1 MTDEVQPQEPQD
13 SEEPEGPTAELE
25 VSRED
30 LIALLGSLPERL
42 ADVVSVFDE
51 ERLRYRHGPAFP
63 TVGELIGHLSASGA
77 ALEAFLTAF
86 CLQAEDV
93 PALSSV
99 LEAPSAALE
108 VPLEGALE
116 DARRR
121 RRRSADLL
129 RGLPPDGWERRID
142 DPARGDPTLVEVV
155 HMLIRHELGHLVQ
168 LRNLASFFPQPL
180 DLGPASPVA

>member
-1 MTDEVQPQEPQD
+1 MTEEERPEGP
-13 SEEPEGPTAELE
+13 EEPEGPTAELE
-25 VSRED
+25 VSHED

-42 ADVVSVFDE
+42 ADVVSVYDE

-63 TVGELIGHLSASGA
+63 TVGELIGHLGASGA

-86 CLQAEDV
+86 CLQAEEI
-93 PALSSV
+93 PPLATV
-99 LEAPSAALE
+99 LEAPAAPLAA
-108 VPLEGALE
+108 PLEGVLE

-129 RGLPPDGWERRID
+129 RGLPTEGWERRVD
-142 DPARGDPTLVEVV
+142 DLGRGDPTLEEAVNLV
-155 HMLIRHELGHLVQ
+155 IRHELGHMAQ
-168 LRNLASFFPQPL
+168 LRNLASFFPQPS